1 MKRIVTGTF
10 MLAAVAFA
18 QSADPATI
26 AQRKENQ
33 QDRIANGVQSG
44 QLTAG
49 ETKTLESKEANLNR
63 ETRDDRQANGGKLTG
78 QEKQQINTQQ
88 NHLSNQIYADKHN
101 ANTAHYGNNEV
112 GQRRENQQDRIAN
125 GVQSGQL
132 TAGETKNLES
142 REANVNREIK
152 DDRQA
157 DGGKLTTQERQQ
169 VNQQQNNMS
178 KSIYADKHNANTAH
192 YGNNEVG
199 QRRENQ
205 QDRIAQGIKSGQMT
219 AGEAAK
225 TENRE
230 QGINQQVHAD
240 RQANGG
246 KLTGRE
252 KSQINHEQNGASRQI
267 YRQKHNNK
275 VAPK

>member
-1 MKRIVTGTF
+1 MRRTIPI
-10 MLAAVAFA
+10 LALATLFASASLFA
-18 QSADPATI
+18 QQTAPATQP
-26 AQRKENQ
+26 ATTQPKEGSVNDRRQDQ
-33 QDRIANGVQSG
+33 QNRIANGVQSG

-49 ETKTLESKEANLNR
+49 ETKS
-63 ETRDDRQANGGKLTG
+63 
-78 QEKQQINTQQ
+78 
-88 NHLSNQIYADKHN
+88 
-101 ANTAHYGNNEV
+101 
-112 GQRRENQQDRIAN
+112 
-125 GVQSGQL
+125 
-132 TAGETKNLES
+132 LES

-157 DGGKLTTQERQQ
+157 NGGKLTTQERQQ
-169 VNQQQNNMS
+169 VNKQQNNLS
-178 KSIYADKHNANTAH
+178 KSIYNDKHNATTAH

-199 QRRENQ
+199 QRREKQ

-225 TENRE
+225 TESRE
-230 QGINQQVHAD
+230 QGINQQIHAD

-246 KLTGRE
+246 RLTGQE
-252 KSQINHEQNGASRQI
+252 KKQINHEQNGASRQI

>member
-1 MKRIVTGTF
+1 MQRTLPL
-10 MLAAVAFA
+10 LALATLFASAPLFA
-18 QSADPATI
+18 QQTAPTTQTTTSQP
-26 AQRKENQ
+26 KEGSVNDRR
-33 QDRIANGVQSG
+33 QD
-44 QLTAG
+44 
-49 ETKTLESKEANLNR
+49 
-63 ETRDDRQANGGKLTG
+63 
-78 QEKQQINTQQ
+78 
-88 NHLSNQIYADKHN
+88 
-101 ANTAHYGNNEV
+101 
-112 GQRRENQQDRIAN
+112 QQDRIAN

-157 DGGKLTTQERQQ
+157 NDGKLTSQERQQ
-169 VNQQQNNMS
+169 VNKQQNNMS
-178 KSIYADKHNANTAH
+178 KSIYDDKHNANTAH

-246 KLTGRE
+246 KLTGQE
-252 KSQINHEQNGASRQI
+252 KQQINKQQNGASRQI